1 MESTD
6 VRVQLIQRELET
18 LKSLLSLLTEKLKSK
33 KAKDVLLRS
42 ASNSLS
48 DVETI
53 LLPYAL
59 NTLNQNHEAMW
70 LEAAGFE
77 LDIAERRLKYA
88 DDAISKYGEN
98 LEVIG

>member
-6 VRVQLIQRELET
+6 VRIQLIQRELET
-18 LKSLLSLLTEKLKSK
+18 LKSLLSLLKKKLKSE
-33 KAKDVLLRS
+33 KAKHALLRS
-42 ASNSLS
+42 ASNSLN

-59 NTLNQNHEAMW
+59 NALNPTNESMW
-70 LEAAGFE
+70 LGAVQFE
-77 LDIAERRLKYA
+77 LGLAEQRLKYVE
-88 DDAISKYGEN
+88 DAISKYGEN